1 MHLRPPR
8 LAAEQGFDV
17 RKLPP
22 LPRNKTAIDVFGDVL
37 HYLFDATKR
46 YIQERQGVDMWNS
59 VEDDIH
65 FILSHPNGW
74 EGKQQ
79 SDMRRAAVI
88 AGLVASD
95 AQAAERVSFVTEGE
109 ASLHFCLNKIPAAL
123 EGFVRETA
131 RRFNFPL
138 TM

>member
-1 MHLRPPR
+1 MHLRLPC
-8 LAAEQGFDV
+8 LAAEQGFDA

-22 LPRNKTAIDVFGDVL
+22 LPRNKSAIDVFADVL

-74 EGKQQ
+74 EGRQQ
-79 SDMRRAAVI
+79 SEMRRAAVT
-88 AGLVASD
+88 AGLVATD

-109 ASLHFCLNKIPAAL
+109 ASLHFCLNKIPVAL
-123 EGFVRETA
+123 EGFVRKK
-131 RRFNFPL
+131 RLVISKFSL
-138 TM
+138 T